1 MKDNSFTQSSKADV
15 AERYQTDAHYPHGT
29 VMMIGGEKE
38 ITIATQ
44 NGRHRLAGIIS
55 SDPAYVLN
63 SMLEDSV
70 VVALVGRV
78 PCKVVGTIHKGDP
91 LTISDIP
98 GVATSTKNPEH
109 GTIIGRALEDY
120 NSDSVGLIEVKV
132 DRA

>member
-1 MKDNSFTQSSKADV
+1 MKDKQIIQSAKADL
-15 AERYQTDAHYPHGT
+15 AERYQTDSDYSQGT
-29 VMMIGGEKE
+29 VVMIGGEHE
-38 ITIATQ
+38 ITIATWE
-44 NGRHRLAGIIS
+44 GRHRLAGIIS

-78 PCKVVGTIHKGDP
+78 PCKVVGAIHKGDP

-109 GTIIGRALEDY
+109 GTIIGRALENY